1 MSMTAADMRSR
12 DDVLRRLRDA
22 WGRMTNEQRN
32 MVKTMVELV
41 AAEQSEQ
48 NIDDAIASLYQPIT
62 KKEMLESIDLGLA
75 QAKRGEGQ
83 TLEETGAELAAEF
96 GFAR

>member
-1 MSMTAADMRSR
+1 MSMTAADARSR

-22 WGRMTNEQRN
+22 WESMTNDQRN

-41 AAEQSEQ
+41 VAEQSEQ
-48 NIDDAIASLYQPIT
+48 NIDEAISSFYQPMT
-62 KKEMLESIDLGLA
+62 KNEMLESIDLGLA
-75 QAKRGEGQ
+75 QARRGEGQ

>member
-1 MSMTAADMRSR
+1 MSMNAADMRSR

-22 WGRMTNEQRN
+22 WERMTNDQRN

-41 AAEQSEQ
+41 AAEQSDQ
-48 NIDDAIASLYQPIT
+48 NIDDAIAALYQPMT
-62 KKEMLESIDLGLA
+62 KEEIFESIDLGLA
-75 QAKRGEGQ
+75 QARRGEGQ
-83 TLEETGAELAAEF
+83 TLEEVGAELAAEF